1 MSTVIVIKDLQ
12 RQPNQHLKC
21 KLVIMSQRVPDIS
34 NDDLHRLIK
43 RDFPESAVTH
53 VLETLA
59 RYSGDSTKGR
69 NRVHAAIL
77 KLSNGEVERI
87 HEYIMVALN
96 DYRDVIRQAEYPN
109 YSEYAFAELDTN
121 EKEGLIA
128 ADHEQ
133 YDQWFNS

>member
-1 MSTVIVIKDLQ
+1 
-12 RQPNQHLKC
+12 
-21 KLVIMSQRVPDIS
+21 MSQRVPDIS